1 MAITVFQGG
10 PTFFILRLL
19 LIRLVLIAP
28 HISFSRKFFRTT
40 ILISSSQKALYVL
53 SLIIFEAFVLL
64 QWLSS
69 SRRVFTHSLTTF
81 SPTYSPGVNFV
92 SFLKSWLQF
101 WVLSTPPPHFC
112 WVINP
117 CQLTTGLSSCFINGK
132 LKVF

>member
-19 LIRLVLIAP
+19 LIRLVLIAL

-92 SFLKSWLQF
+92 SFFKIMAAVLGAVNAATSLLLGDKS
-101 WVLSTPPPHFC
+101 LSIDNWTF
-112 WVINP
+112 
-117 CQLTTGLSSCFINGK
+117 K
-132 LKVF
+132 LFYQW

>member
-19 LIRLVLIAP
+19 LIRLVLIGP

-92 SFLKSWLQF
+92 SFFKIMAAVLGAVNAATSLLLGDKS
-101 WVLSTPPPHFC
+101 LSIDNWTF
-112 WVINP
+112 
-117 CQLTTGLSSCFINGK
+117 K
-132 LKVF
+132 LFYQW

>member
-92 SFLKSWLQF
+92 SFFKIMAAVLGAVNAATSLLLGDKS
-101 WVLSTPPPHFC
+101 LSIDNWTF
-112 WVINP
+112 
-117 CQLTTGLSSCFINGK
+117 K
-132 LKVF
+132 LFYQW

>member
-92 SFLKSWLQF
+92 SFLKIMAA
-101 WVLSTPPPHFC
+101 VLGAVNAATS
-112 WVINP
+112 
-117 CQLTTGLSSCFINGK
+117 LLLGDKSLSIDNWTFK
-132 LKVF
+132 LFYQW